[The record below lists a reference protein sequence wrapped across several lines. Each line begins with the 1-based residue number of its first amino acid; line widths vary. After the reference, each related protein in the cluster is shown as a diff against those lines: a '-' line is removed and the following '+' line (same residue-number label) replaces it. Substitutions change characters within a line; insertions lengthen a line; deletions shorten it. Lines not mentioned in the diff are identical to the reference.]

1 MAGGA
6 GIYPR
11 SRMARP
17 ANERRS
23 MVTAHSAPKLFAR
36 SVVINALGVIA
47 GLCAALV
54 GSPVW
59 RAVRLAARL
68 ALPPRFRRPER
79 ASVDRGSS
87 ARYGAVT
94 ATSDRTQHRSLRVS
108 TERVSPPLA
117 VHDAHR
123 VEHLPDVAWPI
134 TYRQLKTRH
143 IGTHRPPTRRAGA
156 STLTLSHGRTTA
168 EESPR
173 WRLSAEPLEARNSH
187 Q

>member
-1 MAGGA
+1 
-6 GIYPR
+6 
-11 SRMARP
+11 
-17 ANERRS
+17 
-23 MVTAHSAPKLFAR
+23 MVTAHSAPRLFAR
-36 SVVINALGVIA
+36 SIVIDALGVIA
-47 GLCAALV
+47 RLCALV

-94 ATSDRTQHRSLRVS
+94 AISDRTQHRSLRVS
-108 TERVSPPLA
+108 TKHVSPPLA

-134 TYRQLKTRH
+134 TYR
-143 IGTHRPPTRRAGA
+143 
-156 STLTLSHGRTTA
+156 
-168 EESPR
+168 
-173 WRLSAEPLEARNSH
+173 PL
-187 Q
+187 